1 MGHKGS
7 YYVLECSFVVC
18 REDCDFLKAK
28 ALPGYMINVLSRRT
42 SVVYGLIR
50 NCVNKE
56 FFLGV
61 TTACWGRLAYPVQCY
76 TVKAKSNQYLYWLGL
91 DGYRIRG
98 LALSLWTFLLDVFPF
113 QVSQTCFM
121 L

>member
-1 MGHKGS
+1 M
-7 YYVLECSFVVC
+7 
-18 REDCDFLKAK
+18 
-28 ALPGYMINVLSRRT
+28 
-42 SVVYGLIR
+42 VYGLIR

-56 FFLGV
+56 SFVDV

-76 TVKAKSNQYLYWLGL
+76 TVKAKSNRYLNWLGV

-98 LALSLWTFLLDVFPF
+98 LALSLWTFSLDVFPF